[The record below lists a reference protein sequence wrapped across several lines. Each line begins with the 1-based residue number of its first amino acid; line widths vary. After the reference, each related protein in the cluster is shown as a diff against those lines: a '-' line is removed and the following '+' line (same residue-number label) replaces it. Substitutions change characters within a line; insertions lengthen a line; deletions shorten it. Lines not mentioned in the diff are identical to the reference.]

1 MENPQEQELT
11 TEQLQ
16 ERKEQMLKFYTESL
30 PYLKAQYEY
39 EKLLA
44 DIDGER
50 LKRAEYNMRFAML
63 IQQGQEETE
72 KESEKESLEETKSR
86 KLKKS

>member
-1 MENPQEQELT
+1 MENLEEQELT
-11 TEQLQ
+11 AEQLQ

-30 PYLKAQYEY
+30 PYLKAQHEY

-50 LKRAEYNMRFAML
+50 FRRAEYNMRFAML
-63 IQQGQEETE
+63 MQQGQEETQP
-72 KESEKESLEETKSR
+72 ESLEETKSR

>member
-1 MENPQEQELT
+1 MENSQEQELT

-30 PYLKAQYEY
+30 PYLKAQHEY

-50 LKRAEYNMRFAML
+50 LRRAQYNMQFAML
-63 IQQGQEETE
+63 MQQGEEQLAQE
-72 KESEKESLEETKSR
+72 KDAESTDENKSR

>member
-1 MENPQEQELT
+1 MENLEEQELT
-11 TEQLQ
+11 AEQLQ

-63 IQQGQEETE
+63 MQQGQEETQP
-72 KESEKESLEETKSR
+72 ESLEETKSR

>member
-30 PYLKAQYEY
+30 PYLKAQHEY

-50 LKRAEYNMRFAML
+50 LRRAQYNMQFAML
-63 IQQGQEETE
+63 MQQGEEQPKQE
-72 KESEKESLEETKSR
+72 KDVESTDENKSR